1 MERNQR
7 KTITG
12 IVVSNKMDKTVVVA
26 IYDRV
31 QHPLYKKIVKRTAK
45 IKAQRRRPRLPD
57 GNPSPVQGQEME
69 SRRDHR
75 KGEIRFCEGH
85 MPPILNP

>member
-45 IKAQRRRPRLPD
+45 IKAHDEQNDCVVGDKVRI
-57 GNPSPVQGQEME
+57 VET
-69 SRRDHR
+69 R
-75 KGEIRFCEGH
+75 KLSKDKCWRVAEIVEKAK
-85 MPPILNP
+85 